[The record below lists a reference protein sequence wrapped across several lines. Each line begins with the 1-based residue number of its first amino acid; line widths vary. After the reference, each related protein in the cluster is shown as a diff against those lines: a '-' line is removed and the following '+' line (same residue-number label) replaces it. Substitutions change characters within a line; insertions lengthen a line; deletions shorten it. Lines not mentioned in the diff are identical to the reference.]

1 MLHPARVLLRIL
13 LLVPLGGCSIENYA
27 IDKLGDALSASGK
40 TFASDDDPE
49 FVSEAVPFS
58 LKLIESLLESRPEHG
73 PLLLAATR
81 GFTQYSWAFVQQKAE
96 RLETI
101 DLAASEELRHRA
113 QKLYLRARGYG
124 LRALELAHPGFG
136 VRLRAD
142 PRQAAAGLVHEDV
155 ERMYWLAAAWGGALT
170 QAKDSPALLADQ
182 PLVETLLDRAL
193 ELDESFED
201 GALHTLL
208 VSYEGSRPGGQRGWE
223 ERSRAHF
230 ARAVELSKGLRAGPF
245 VALAESVS
253 IQGQKKAE
261 FDELIGKALAIDAD
275 KFPEARLENL
285 VLQARARWL
294 ASRESELFLEEVK
307 EHLE

>member
-1 MLHPARVLLRIL
+1 MQPLARALLCSL
-13 LLVPLGGCSIENYA
+13 LLGPLGACSIENYA
-27 IDKLGDALSASGK
+27 VDKLGDALSRSGR

-73 PLLLAATR
+73 PLLLAAAR
-81 GFTQYSWAFVQQKAE
+81 GFTQYSWAFVQQKSE
-96 RLETI
+96 RLEPV
-101 DLAASEELRHRA
+101 DLAASEVQRRRA
-113 QKLYLRARGYG
+113 QKLFLRARGYG
-124 LRALELAHPGFG
+124 LRALELEHPGFEQA
-136 VRLRAD
+136 LRAD
-142 PRQAAAGLVHEDV
+142 PRAAARELGRDEV
-155 ERMYWLAAAWGGALT
+155 ERAYWLAAAWGGALT

-182 PLVETLLDRAL
+182 PIVEALLDRAL
-193 ELDESFED
+193 ELDEAFQD

-208 VSYEGSRPGGQRGWE
+208 VSYEASRPGGGRGWE

-230 ARAVELSKGLRAGPF
+230 ARAVELSRGLRAGPY
-245 VALAESVS
+245 VALAESVC

-275 KFPEARLENL
+275 AFPDARLENL

-294 ASRESELFLEEVK
+294 ASREAELFLE
-307 EHLE
+307 

>member
-1 MLHPARVLLRIL
+1 MQHTARVLLRIL
-13 LLVPLGGCSIENYA
+13 LLAPLGGCSIENYA
-27 IDKLGDALSASGK
+27 IDRLGDALSESGK
-40 TFASDDDPE
+40 TFASDDDPQ

-58 LKLIESLLESRPEHG
+58 LKLIESLLESRPQHG
-73 PLLLAATR
+73 PLLLAAAR

-96 RLETI
+96 RLESV

-124 LRALELAHPGFG
+124 LRALELAHPGFEA
-136 VRLRAD
+136 RLRAD
-142 PRQAAAGLVHEDV
+142 ARGAVAGLARADV
-155 ERMYWLAAAWGGALT
+155 ERAYWLAAAWGGALT

-182 PLVETLLDRAL
+182 PIVEALLDRAL
-193 ELDESFED
+193 ALDEGFQD

-208 VSYEGSRPGGQRGWE
+208 VSYEASRPGGQRGWE
-223 ERSRAHF
+223 ERARAHF
-230 ARAVELSKGLRAGPF
+230 ARAVELSKGQRAGPF
-245 VALAESVS
+245 VALAESVC

-275 KFPEARLENL
+275 KFPDARLENL

-294 ASRESELFLEEVK
+294 AAREAELFLE
-307 EHLE
+307 

>member
-1 MLHPARVLLRIL
+1 MPQPARLLFRIL
-13 LLVPLGGCSIENYA
+13 LLAPLGACSIENYA
-27 IDKLGDALSASGK
+27 IDKLGNALSESGK

-49 FVSEAVPFS
+49 FVGAAVPFS
-58 LKLIESLLESRPEHG
+58 LKLIESLLEKRPRHG
-73 PLLLAATR
+73 PLLLAAAR

-96 RLETI
+96 RLETL
-101 DLAASEELRHRA
+101 DLAASEEQRHRA

-124 LRALELAHPGFG
+124 LRALELAHPGFEL
-136 VRLRAD
+136 RLRAD
-142 PRQAAAGLVHEDV
+142 PHQAAAELAHEDV
-155 ERMYWLAAAWGGALT
+155 ERAYWLAAAWGGALT

-182 PLVETLLDRAL
+182 PIVEALLDRAL
-193 ELDESFED
+193 ELDEGFQD

-253 IQGQKKAE
+253 IQDQNKAE
-261 FDELIGKALAIDAD
+261 FDELLARALAVDPDALPD
-275 KFPEARLENL
+275 ARLENL

-294 ASRESELFLEEVK
+294 IAREGELFLD
-307 EHLE
+307 